1 MEQKTVYLVKFDL
14 GYYAKKQPDYEWSY
28 TDDLYAAATFTT
40 LNKAKARGEWG
51 ITLLDMIGRQKPT
64 SYIIE
69 KYTVKTVMEWAGD
82 VAE

>member
-14 GYYAKKQPDYEWSY
+14 GYYAKKQSNYEWSY
-28 TDDLYAAATFTT
+28 TDDPYLAATFTST
-40 LNKAKARGEWG
+40 KKAKDRGEWG
-51 ITLLDMIGRQKPT
+51 LSLFDHVYWPKPV

-82 VAE
+82 EQ